1 MISGQPERLITAL
14 TEQRQ
19 MLEASARSYDAGN
32 SWEAKRMATVIHV
45 LMFDKGRQESLLRR
59 LTVRGKLQFVSTKID
74 LPGSVVP
81 FAPLTLI
88 SMSPSGTVIVP
99 QCVPCPDSNPNSQL
113 MRFHAWWDQLVYKT
127 PDLGGFTRA
136 ALITMMRDRDA
147 AHVDNSTSPL
157 YEAMAASV
165 DPRLTINSQS
175 GGERGIPGAHL
186 ATVRQIAWEVVETL
200 KQLD

>member
-1 MISGQPERLITAL
+1 MMSGQPERLITAL
-14 TEQRQ
+14 AEQRQ

-32 SWEAKRMATVIHV
+32 SWEAKRMATAIHV

-59 LTVRGKLQFVSTKID
+59 LNVRGKLGFVSTKID
-74 LPGSVVP
+74 LPEGVMP

-88 SMSPSGTVIVP
+88 GMGARAEITP
-99 QCVPCPDSNPNSQL
+99 QCLVWPDANPNVQL
-113 MRFHAWWDQLVYKT
+113 MRFHVWWDQLIYKT
-127 PDLGGFTRA
+127 PGLGGFTRA
-136 ALITMMRDRDA
+136 TLITMMRDRDA

-165 DPRLTINSQS
+165 DPRITVSS
-175 GGERGIPGAHL
+175 KTGGERGIPGAHL
-186 ATVRQIAWEVVETL
+186 ATVRQIAWEVLETL